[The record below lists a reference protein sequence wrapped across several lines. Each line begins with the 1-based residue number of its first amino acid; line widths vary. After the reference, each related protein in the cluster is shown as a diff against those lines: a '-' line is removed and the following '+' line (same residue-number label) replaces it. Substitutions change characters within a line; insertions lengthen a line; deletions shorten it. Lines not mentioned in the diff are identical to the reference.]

1 MMDLRAREESL
12 ERVEILAF
20 QARMASL
27 DHLGREDLLEKMGH
41 PDLLDKLESLDLLA
55 QQ

>member
-12 ERVEILAF
+12 ERVEILAY

-27 DHLGREDLLEKMGH
+27 DHLGREALREKMGH
-41 PDLLDKLESLDLLA
+41 PDQLDKLESLDLLA